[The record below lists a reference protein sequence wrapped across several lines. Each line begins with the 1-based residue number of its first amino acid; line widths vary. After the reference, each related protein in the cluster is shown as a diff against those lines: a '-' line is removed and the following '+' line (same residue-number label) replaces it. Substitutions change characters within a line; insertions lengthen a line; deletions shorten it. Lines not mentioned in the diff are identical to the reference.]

1 MRTVV
6 ILTFPQP
13 QAKAT
18 LDTLEEMLR
27 DRYTGVEWMLVDQCS
42 GATVINLPD
51 KE

>member
-18 LDTLEEMLR
+18 LDILEAALR
-27 DRYTGVEWMLVDQCS
+27 DAYEGVEWVLIDQCG